1 MPQYLSPGVYV
12 EEVSFRTGTIEG
24 VSTSTAAFVGPT
36 RYGPITGTPTLLT
49 CLSDYVAIYGSI
61 DPLVFADSW
70 GLMTNYVGQAVRAFF
85 DNGGGSLYIS
95 RTWNGPA
102 QTSPPGSVPAPGTGY
117 ALATL
122 QPLSSPPQVLT
133 SPPQGLASP
142 AQTLTWSARYPG
154 AAGNVIL
161 TITFLIGQNVLAN
174 TSSGPTVRSV
184 NDYDLVWITSPSLPE
199 AGGAFYGAESYLNKI
214 TGGLSWTFYDVNSNP
229 TDISLL
235 NPATDQVRIFT
246 ANLQITYEDGFPAG
260 SNPRTDFY
268 PGLTFHPSSPTS
280 FANTFAGVLN
290 DSYYALTRPIVF
302 TYPDTSHAAGIGIAQ
317 LMLEQVAPVINGYP
331 FTIPNM
337 IAGHV
342 TQPQYTEQ
350 LTGGFDGSR
359 PLEPQYQ
366 GTADPSNPLIKT
378 GLVALEDVTDVSIVA
393 APGSTFRAGG
403 PAYSADGL
411 AITNDLI
418 AHCEKPGL
426 YRIAVLDSPDSQG
439 VSDISNWR
447 GQIDS
452 TYAALYYPWVRI
464 LDPVTN
470 QEANMPPS
478 GYVAGIYAR
487 SDNNYGVSKAPANEV
502 VTDALSFEVLLNKGQ
517 QDLLNPLGINCFR
530 FFEGRGYRLWGARLI
545 SSDTEW
551 IYVNPR
557 RYMLYL
563 EHSIDLGTQS
573 LVFANN
579 GPDLW
584 ASTAQLITD
593 FLSNEFANGRLF
605 GTTKA
610 QAFFVRCD
618 LTTMTQNDLDNGRLV
633 CLIGVA
639 LLKPAEFV
647 IFRIGQFTASSS
659 QL

>member
-1 MPQYLSPGVYV
+1 L
-12 EEVSFRTGTIEG
+12 
-24 VSTSTAAFVGPT
+24 
-36 RYGPITGTPTLLT
+36 
-49 CLSDYVAIYGSI
+49 
-61 DPLVFADSW
+61 
-70 GLMTNYVGQAVRAFF
+70 
-85 DNGGGSLYIS
+85 
-95 RTWNGPA
+95 
-102 QTSPPGSVPAPGTGY
+102 
-117 ALATL
+117 
-122 QPLSSPPQVLT
+122 
-133 SPPQGLASP
+133 
-142 AQTLTWSARYPG
+142 
-154 AAGNVIL
+154 
-161 TITFLIGQNVLAN
+161 
-174 TSSGPTVRSV
+174 
-184 NDYDLVWITSPSLPE
+184 
-199 AGGAFYGAESYLNKI
+199 
-214 TGGLSWTFYDVNSNP
+214 
-229 TDISLL
+229 
-235 NPATDQVRIFT
+235 
-246 ANLQITYEDGFPAG
+246 
-260 SNPRTDFY
+260 
-268 PGLTFHPSSPTS
+268 
-280 FANTFAGVLN
+280 
-290 DSYYALTRPIVF
+290 
-302 TYPDTSHAAGIGIAQ
+302 
-317 LMLEQVAPVINGYP
+317 

-337 IAGHV
+337 IAGQIS
-342 TQPQYTEQ
+342 QPQYTEQ

-393 APGSTFRAGG
+393 APGSTFGAGG
-403 PAYSADGL
+403 AYAADGL
-411 AITNDLI
+411 SITNDLI

-439 VSDISNWR
+439 VSDISSWR

-470 QEANMPPS
+470 LEANMPPS

-502 VTDALSFEVLLNKGQ
+502 VTDAISFEVLLNKGQ

-545 SSDTEW
+545 SSDTDW

-573 LVFANN
+573 LVFENN

-605 GTTKA
+605 GSTKA

-647 IFRIGQFTASSS
+647 IFRIGQWTASSNPS
-659 QL
+659 